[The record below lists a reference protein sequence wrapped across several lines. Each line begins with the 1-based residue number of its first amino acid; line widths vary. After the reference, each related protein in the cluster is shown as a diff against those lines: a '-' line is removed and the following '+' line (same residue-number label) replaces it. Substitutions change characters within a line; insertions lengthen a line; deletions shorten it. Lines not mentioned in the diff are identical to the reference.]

1 MPNQITRDIYVTKDA
16 LKNSIHYVR
25 GTDLIPIV
33 MRFCDFSIPSGATAR
48 IFVGKPDGNAV
59 YTSATIEGNTVTI
72 DVTEQMFVT
81 LGLALMQVSIMDGD
95 EELVTFAQPVMV
107 EPNLK
112 AGDFPESSTDVTFLD
127 DAIEQANEA
136 VETAT
141 TAAQQAATAVQNAN
155 TAISK
160 ANSAI
165 ADVNEAVAS
174 MNANFANLA
183 QVATI
188 NALQTTAKTV
198 VGAINE
204 LNSNI
209 GRIGKNTITNADL
222 FVYAKSCAEGITVFR
237 TNNTVTNSP
246 VGYTEGYIIKM
257 DNNITIACFNMSTT
271 EMFLT
276 QKQASSE
283 NFLPWKKSLLQESIG
298 NNAGGHNSVFR
309 GKNLGSSVSS
319 SQWSAIQNAS
329 FDDIF
334 VGDYWVIGGVNW
346 RVAALDYFYN
356 TGDTALTKHHAVIVP
371 DTQLYTANMND
382 TNTTEGAYV
391 NSKMRTENL
400 EQAKTTIKN
409 AFGASHVLSHR
420 LYLSNATAN
429 GRASAGEWYDADV
442 EIMTEHMVYG
452 NGVFSPVSDGSSIPN
467 NYRIEKSQL
476 PLFVF
481 RPDLISKRQWYWLR
495 DVISSANFAYVNGD
509 GNANYIFASN
519 VNGVRPYFLI
529 G

>member
-1 MPNQITRDIYVTKDA
+1 MPNQITRDIYVTKDV
-16 LKNSIHYVR
+16 LKNPIHYVR

-72 DVTEQMFVT
+72 DVTEQMFVV
-81 LGLALMQVSIMDGD
+81 LGLALMQVSIVDGD

-112 AGDFPESSTDVTFLD
+112 AGDFPESSTDITFLD

-141 TAAQQAATAVQNAN
+141 TAAQHAAAAVQNAN
-155 TAISK
+155 TAISN
-160 ANSAI
+160 ANEAI
-165 ADVNEAVAS
+165 ADVNQAVAS

-198 VGAINE
+198 VWAINE
-204 LNSNI
+204 LNS
-209 GRIGKNTITNADL
+209 
-222 FVYAKSCAEGITVFR
+222 KSV
-237 TNNTVTNSP
+237 
-246 VGYTEGYIIKM
+246 
-257 DNNITIACFNMSTT
+257 
-271 EMFLT
+271 
-276 QKQASSE
+276 
-283 NFLPWKKSLLQESIG
+283 G
-298 NNAGGHNSVFR
+298 NNAGGHNSIFR

-319 SQWSAIQNAS
+319 SQWSAIQSAS

-334 VGDYWVIGGVNW
+334 VGDYWTIGGVNW
-346 RVAALDYFYN
+346 RIAALDYFYN

-382 TNTTEGAYV
+382 TNTTEGAYA

-409 AFGASHVLSHR
+409 TFGASHVLSHR
-420 LYLSNATAN
+420 LYLSNATSN
-429 GRASAGEWYDADV
+429 GMASAGGWYDADV

-467 NYRIEKSQL
+467 NYRVEKSQL
-476 PLFVF
+476 PLFTF
-481 RPDLISKRQWYWLR
+481 SPNLISNRQWYWLR
-495 DVISSANFAYVNGD
+495 DVISSATFARVD
-509 GNANYIFASN
+509 GGGHANSYYAST

>member
-16 LKNSIHYVR
+16 LKNPIHYVR

-33 MRFCDFSIPSGATAR
+33 MRFCDFTIPSGATAR

-59 YTSATIEGNTVTI
+59 YTSATIEGNTVTV

-141 TAAQQAATAVQNAN
+141 TAAQKAAAAVQNAN

-165 ADVNEAVAS
+165 ADVNEAVAN

-183 QVATI
+183 QVTTI

-204 LNSNI
+204 LNS
-209 GRIGKNTITNADL
+209 
-222 FVYAKSCAEGITVFR
+222 KSV
-237 TNNTVTNSP
+237 
-246 VGYTEGYIIKM
+246 
-257 DNNITIACFNMSTT
+257 
-271 EMFLT
+271 
-276 QKQASSE
+276 
-283 NFLPWKKSLLQESIG
+283 G

-346 RVAALDYFYN
+346 RIAALDYFYN
-356 TGDTALTKHHAVIVP
+356 TGDTALAKHHAVIVP

-382 TNTTEGAYV
+382 TNTTEGAYA

-429 GRASAGEWYDADV
+429 GRASGGRWYDADV
-442 EIMTEHMVYG
+442 EIMTEHMAYG
-452 NGVFSPVSDGSSIPN
+452 NGVFSPVSNGSSIPN

-481 RPDLISKRQWYWLR
+481 RPDLISNRQWYWLR
-495 DVISSANFAYVNGD
+495 DVISSATFAGVGSSGSADYYDASYVG
-509 GNANYIFASN
+509 
-519 VNGVRPYFLI
+519 GVRPYFLI

>member
-1 MPNQITRDIYVTKDA
+1 MPNQITRDIYVTKDV
-16 LKNSIHYVR
+16 LKNPIHYVR

-33 MRFCDFSIPSGATAR
+33 MRFCDFTIPSGATAR

-59 YTSATIEGNTVTI
+59 YTSATIDGNTVTI

-112 AGDFPESSTDVTFLD
+112 AGDFPESSTDIAFLD

-141 TAAQQAATAVQNAN
+141 TAAKQAATAVQNAN
-155 TAISK
+155 TAISN

-183 QVATI
+183 QVTTI

-204 LNSNI
+204 LNS
-209 GRIGKNTITNADL
+209 
-222 FVYAKSCAEGITVFR
+222 KSV
-237 TNNTVTNSP
+237 
-246 VGYTEGYIIKM
+246 
-257 DNNITIACFNMSTT
+257 
-271 EMFLT
+271 
-276 QKQASSE
+276 
-283 NFLPWKKSLLQESIG
+283 G
-298 NNAGGHNSVFR
+298 NNAVGHNSVFR
-309 GKNLGSSVSS
+309 GKNLGSSVSP

-334 VGDYWVIGGVNW
+334 VGDYWAIGGVNW
-346 RVAALDYFYN
+346 RIAALDYFYN

-400 EQAKTTIKN
+400 EQAKATIKN
-409 AFGASHVLSHR
+409 TFGASHVLSHR
-420 LYLSNATAN
+420 LYLSNATKN
-429 GRASAGEWYDADV
+429 GRASGGGWYDADV
-442 EIMTEHMVYG
+442 EIMTEHMAYG

-481 RPDLISKRQWYWLR
+481 RPDLISNRQWYWLR
-495 DVISSANFAYVNGD
+495 DVISSADFAIVHSRGYAGYYNASYVG
-509 GNANYIFASN
+509 
-519 VNGVRPYFLI
+519 GVRPYFLI

>member
-1 MPNQITRDIYVTKDA
+1 MPNQITRDIYVTKDV
-16 LKNSIHYVR
+16 LKNPIHYVR

-33 MRFCDFSIPSGATAR
+33 MRFCDFTIPSGATAR

-112 AGDFPESSTDVTFLD
+112 AGDFPESSTDITFLD

-141 TAAQQAATAVQNAN
+141 TAAQNAATAVQNAN
-155 TAISK
+155 TAISN

-165 ADVNEAVAS
+165 ADVNQAVAS

-204 LNSNI
+204 LNS
-209 GRIGKNTITNADL
+209 K
-222 FVYAKSCAEGITVFR
+222 
-237 TNNTVTNSP
+237 
-246 VGYTEGYIIKM
+246 
-257 DNNITIACFNMSTT
+257 
-271 EMFLT
+271 
-276 QKQASSE
+276 
-283 NFLPWKKSLLQESIG
+283 SIG
-298 NNAGGHNSVFR
+298 NNAGGHNSIFR

-319 SQWSAIQNAS
+319 SQWSAIQSAS

-334 VGDYWVIGGVNW
+334 VGDYWTIGGVNW

-409 AFGASHVLSHR
+409 TFGASHVLSHR

-429 GRASAGEWYDADV
+429 GMVSGGRWYDADV

-481 RPDLISKRQWYWLR
+481 RPDLIFNRQWYWLR
-495 DVISSANFAYVNGD
+495 DVISSAAFASVGST
-509 GNANYIFASN
+509 GNADYFTASR
-519 VNGVRPYFLI
+519 VDGVRPYFLI

>member
-1 MPNQITRDIYVTKDA
+1 MPNQITRDIYVTKDV
-16 LKNSIHYVR
+16 LKNPIHYVR

-33 MRFCDFSIPSGATAR
+33 MRFCDFTIPSGATAR
-48 IFVGKPDGNAV
+48 IFVGKPDGNPV

-81 LGLALMQVSIMDGD
+81 LGLALMQVSIMDGG

-112 AGDFPESSTDVTFLD
+112 AGDFPESSTDITFLD

-141 TAAQQAATAVQNAN
+141 KAAQKAATAVQNAN
-155 TAISK
+155 
-160 ANSAI
+160 NAI
-165 ADVNEAVAS
+165 ADVNQAVAS
-174 MNANFANLA
+174 MNANFVNLA

-188 NALQTTAKTV
+188 SALQTTAKTV

-204 LNSNI
+204 LNS
-209 GRIGKNTITNADL
+209 K
-222 FVYAKSCAEGITVFR
+222 
-237 TNNTVTNSP
+237 
-246 VGYTEGYIIKM
+246 
-257 DNNITIACFNMSTT
+257 
-271 EMFLT
+271 
-276 QKQASSE
+276 
-283 NFLPWKKSLLQESIG
+283 SIG
-298 NNAGGHNSVFR
+298 NNADGHNSVFR
-309 GKNLGSSVSS
+309 GKNLGTSVSS
-319 SQWSAIQNAS
+319 AQWSAIQNAS
-329 FDDIF
+329 FNDLF

-346 RVAALDYFYN
+346 RIACCDYFYN
-356 TGDTALTKHHAVIVP
+356 TGDTSLTKHHLVIVP
-371 DTQLYTANMND
+371 DTQLYTSNMND

-400 EQAKTTIKN
+400 EQAKTQIKN

-420 LYLSNATAN
+420 IYLSNATAN
-429 GRASAGEWYDADV
+429 GRASGGGWYDADV
-442 EIMTEHMVYG
+442 EIMTEHMTYG

-481 RPDLISKRQWYWLR
+481 RPDLISNRQWYWLR
-495 DVISSANFAYVNGD
+495 DVISSAAFASVTGNGD
-509 GNANYIFASN
+509 AGYDNASY

>member
-1 MPNQITRDIYVTKDA
+1 MPNQITRDIYVTKDV
-16 LKNSIHYVR
+16 LKNPIHYVR

-33 MRFCDFSIPSGATAR
+33 MRFCDFTIPSGATAR

-81 LGLALMQVSIMDGD
+81 LGLALMQVSIVDGD

-141 TAAQQAATAVQNAN
+141 TAAQKAAAAVQNAN

-165 ADVNEAVAS
+165 ADVNEAVSS

-188 NALQTTAKTV
+188 NALRTTAKTV

-204 LNSNI
+204 LNS
-209 GRIGKNTITNADL
+209 
-222 FVYAKSCAEGITVFR
+222 KSV
-237 TNNTVTNSP
+237 
-246 VGYTEGYIIKM
+246 
-257 DNNITIACFNMSTT
+257 
-271 EMFLT
+271 
-276 QKQASSE
+276 
-283 NFLPWKKSLLQESIG
+283 G

-309 GKNLGSSVSS
+309 GKNIGSSVSS

-334 VGDYWVIGGVNW
+334 VGDYWAIGGVNW
-346 RVAALDYFYN
+346 RIAALDYFYN

-429 GRASAGEWYDADV
+429 GRASAGEWYDANV

-467 NYRIEKSQL
+467 NYRVEKSQL
-476 PLFVF
+476 PLFAF
-481 RPDLISKRQWYWLR
+481 RPDLIANRQWYWLR
-495 DVISSANFAYVNGD
+495 DVISSANFALVAGD
-509 GNANYIFASN
+509 GRAHYGGASS
-519 VNGVRPYFLI
+519 VLSVRPYFLI

>member
-1 MPNQITRDIYVTKDA
+1 MPNQITRDIYVTKDV
-16 LKNSIHYVR
+16 LKNPIHYVR

-33 MRFCDFSIPSGATAR
+33 MRFCDFTIPSGATAR

-72 DVTEQMFVT
+72 DVTEQMFIT

-112 AGDFPESSTDVTFLD
+112 AGDFPESSTDITFLD

-141 TAAQQAATAVQNAN
+141 TAAQNAATAVQNAN
-155 TAISK
+155 TAISN
-160 ANSAI
+160 ANEAI
-165 ADVNEAVAS
+165 ADVNAAVAS

-204 LNSNI
+204 LNSNSV
-209 GRIGKNTITNADL
+209 GK
-222 FVYAKSCAEGITVFR
+222 
-237 TNNTVTNSP
+237 
-246 VGYTEGYIIKM
+246 
-257 DNNITIACFNMSTT
+257 
-271 EMFLT
+271 
-276 QKQASSE
+276 
-283 NFLPWKKSLLQESIG
+283 
-298 NNAGGHNSVFR
+298 NAGGHNSIFR

-319 SQWSAIQNAS
+319 SQWSAIQSAS

-346 RVAALDYFYN
+346 RIAALDYFYN

-400 EQAKTTIKN
+400 GQAKTTIKN

-420 LYLSNATAN
+420 LYLSNATKN
-429 GRASAGEWYDADV
+429 GMASAGGWYDADV

-476 PLFVF
+476 PLFIF
-481 RPDLISKRQWYWLR
+481 RPDLISNRQWYWLR
-495 DVISSANFAYVNGD
+495 DVISSANFANVNSRG
-509 GNANYIFASN
+509 GAAYSYASG
-519 VNGVRPYFLI
+519 VNGVRPFFLI

>member
-1 MPNQITRDIYVTKDA
+1 
-16 LKNSIHYVR
+16 
-25 GTDLIPIV
+25 
-33 MRFCDFSIPSGATAR
+33 MRFCDFIIPSGATAR

-72 DVTEQMFVT
+72 DVTEQMFAA

-112 AGDFPESSTDVTFLD
+112 AGDFPESSTDIPFLD

-155 TAISK
+155 TAISN
-160 ANSAI
+160 ANEAI
-165 ADVNEAVAS
+165 ADVNAAVSS

-204 LNSNI
+204 LNS
-209 GRIGKNTITNADL
+209 K
-222 FVYAKSCAEGITVFR
+222 
-237 TNNTVTNSP
+237 
-246 VGYTEGYIIKM
+246 
-257 DNNITIACFNMSTT
+257 
-271 EMFLT
+271 
-276 QKQASSE
+276 
-283 NFLPWKKSLLQESIG
+283 SIG
-298 NNAGGHNSVFR
+298 NNAGGHNSIFR
-309 GKNLGSSVSS
+309 GKKLGSSVSS
-319 SQWSAIQNAS
+319 SQWSAIQSAS

-334 VGDYWVIGGVNW
+334 VGDYWTIGGVNW
-346 RVAALDYFYN
+346 RIAALDYFYN

-371 DTQLYTANMND
+371 DTQLYAANMND

-409 AFGASHVLSHR
+409 TFGASHVLSHR

-429 GRASAGEWYDADV
+429 GMASGGGWYDADV
-442 EIMTEHMVYG
+442 EIMTEHMAYG
-452 NGVFSPVSDGSSIPN
+452 NGVFSPVSDGSSIPS

-481 RPDLISKRQWYWLR
+481 RPDLISNGQWYWLR
-495 DVISSANFAYVNGD
+495 DVISSVTFAGVYGYGSAYYLVASYV
-509 GNANYIFASN
+509 S
-519 VNGVRPYFLI
+519 GVRPYFLI

>member
-1 MPNQITRDIYVTKDA
+1 MPNQITRDIYVTKDV
-16 LKNSIHYVR
+16 LKNPIHYVR

-33 MRFCDFSIPSGATAR
+33 MRFCDFTIPSGATAR

-81 LGLALMQVSIMDGD
+81 LGLALMQASIVDGD
-95 EELVTFAQPVMV
+95 EELVTFVQPVMV

-112 AGDFPESSTDVTFLD
+112 AGDFPESSTDITFLD

-141 TAAQQAATAVQNAN
+141 TAAQKAATAVQNAN

-183 QVATI
+183 QVTTI

-204 LNSNI
+204 LNS
-209 GRIGKNTITNADL
+209 K
-222 FVYAKSCAEGITVFR
+222 
-237 TNNTVTNSP
+237 
-246 VGYTEGYIIKM
+246 
-257 DNNITIACFNMSTT
+257 
-271 EMFLT
+271 
-276 QKQASSE
+276 
-283 NFLPWKKSLLQESIG
+283 SIG

-309 GKNLGSSVSS
+309 GKNLGSSVSP

-334 VGDYWVIGGVNW
+334 VGDYWAIGGVNW
-346 RVAALDYFYN
+346 RIAALDYFYN

-382 TNTTEGAYV
+382 TNSTEGAYV

-429 GRASAGEWYDADV
+429 GRASAGGWYDADV
-442 EIMTEHMVYG
+442 EIMTEHMAYG

-476 PLFVF
+476 PLFIF
-481 RPDLISKRQWYWLR
+481 RPDLISNRQWYWLR
-495 DVISSANFAYVNGD
+495 DVISSAYFADVHGV
-509 GNANYIFASN
+509 GIANCDYASG
-519 VNGVRPYFLI
+519 VIGVRPYFLI

>member
-1 MPNQITRDIYVTKDA
+1 MPNQITRDVYVTKDV
-16 LKNSIHYVR
+16 LKNPIHYVR

-155 TAISK
+155 TAISN
-160 ANSAI
+160 ANDAI
-165 ADVNEAVAS
+165 ADVNQAVAN

-204 LNSNI
+204 LNSNKPRCI
-209 GRIGKNTITNADL
+209 RNNWGTSITIPGSFEGGTGDPHGFVIDSQRTLYIVWVAGSKGSLEANTHRIWQLSEGNDTLQFSVDPNTGTL
-222 FVYAKSCAEGITVFR
+222 
-237 TNNTVTNSP
+237 TVTASE
-246 VGYTEGYIIKM
+246 TTAIMYI
-257 DNNITIACFNMSTT
+257 
-271 EMFLT
+271 
-276 QKQASSE
+276 
-283 NFLPWKKSLLQESIG
+283 
-298 NNAGGHNSVFR
+298 
-309 GKNLGSSVSS
+309 
-319 SQWSAIQNAS
+319 
-329 FDDIF
+329 
-334 VGDYWVIGGVNW
+334 
-346 RVAALDYFYN
+346 
-356 TGDTALTKHHAVIVP
+356 
-371 DTQLYTANMND
+371 
-382 TNTTEGAYV
+382 GA
-391 NSKMRTENL
+391 
-400 EQAKTTIKN
+400 
-409 AFGASHVLSHR
+409 
-420 LYLSNATAN
+420 
-429 GRASAGEWYDADV
+429 
-442 EIMTEHMVYG
+442 
-452 NGVFSPVSDGSSIPN
+452 
-467 NYRIEKSQL
+467 
-476 PLFVF
+476 
-481 RPDLISKRQWYWLR
+481 
-495 DVISSANFAYVNGD
+495 
-509 GNANYIFASN
+509 
-519 VNGVRPYFLI
+519 
-529 G
+529 

>member
-16 LKNSIHYVR
+16 LKNPIHYVR

-33 MRFCDFSIPSGATAR
+33 MRFCDFTIPSGATAR

-141 TAAQQAATAVQNAN
+141 TAAQKAATAVQNAN

-183 QVATI
+183 QVTTI

-204 LNSNI
+204 LNS
-209 GRIGKNTITNADL
+209 K
-222 FVYAKSCAEGITVFR
+222 
-237 TNNTVTNSP
+237 
-246 VGYTEGYIIKM
+246 
-257 DNNITIACFNMSTT
+257 
-271 EMFLT
+271 
-276 QKQASSE
+276 
-283 NFLPWKKSLLQESIG
+283 SIG
-298 NNAGGHNSVFR
+298 NNAGGHNSIFR
-309 GKNLGSSVSS
+309 GKNLGTSVSS
-319 SQWSAIQNAS
+319 AQWSAIQNAS
-329 FDDIF
+329 FNDLF

-346 RVAALDYFYN
+346 RIACCDYFYN
-356 TGDTALTKHHAVIVP
+356 TGDTALTKHHLVIVP
-371 DTQLYTANMND
+371 DTLLYTANMND

-409 AFGASHVLSHR
+409 TFGASHVLSHR

-429 GRASAGEWYDADV
+429 GRVSNGGWYDADV
-442 EIMTEHMVYG
+442 EIMTEHMAYG

-467 NYRIEKSQL
+467 NYRVEKSQL
-476 PLFVF
+476 PLFAF
-481 RPDLISKRQWYWLR
+481 RPDLISNRQWYWLR
-495 DVISSANFAYVNGD
+495 DVISSATFAYVDSHGS
-509 GNANYIFASN
+509 ANYYGASN
-519 VNGVRPYFLI
+519 VFGVRPYFLI